1 MKLLSRSALVA
12 APIVAAFALAGKKTK
27 AIVREVDNAKLPSL
41 DARLATPTDVEHR
54 EFGTSDGGSVH
65 YIDTHP
71 DDRTRPTVVLCHGVS
86 AQWWVWSAVIDS
98 LRADHRV
105 IAWDM
110 RGHGKSSAGSDGV
123 TIAAAGRDIKE
134 ILEFLDLHE
143 VVICGHSMGGM
154 ELGRFM
160 ADYPAVAMQRLAGAC
175 FLATSA
181 NTRTGTLRTGGWAYS
196 SGAINKLGKLAG
208 DRPPSF
214 SSGSSV
220 AVSLM
225 RAAFGP
231 TVSRRMIDD
240 QIRCQNEFLPRSN
253 REAGAAL
260 ATHNVEAQLRKNK
273 SVLASIPTSVISG
286 SHDRLTPPIHGR
298 GIVAALPHA
307 SWTELSQCG
316 HNIML
321 EDPDS
326 VIDALRLL
334 RTR

>member
-12 APIVAAFALAGKKTK
+12 APIAAAVALAGKKTK
-27 AIVREVDNAKLPSL
+27 ATVREVDSARLPSL
-41 DARLATPTDVEHR
+41 DARLVTPTDVEHR
-54 EFGTSDGGSVH
+54 EFATSDGGTVH

-98 LRADHRV
+98 LRCDHRV

-110 RGHGKSSAGSDGV
+110 RGHGQSIAGSDGV
-123 TIAAAGRDIKE
+123 TIAAAARDLKE
-134 ILEFLDLHE
+134 LLESLDLTR
-143 VVICGHSMGGM
+143 VVMCGHSMGGM

-160 ADYPAVAMQRLAGAC
+160 ADYPAVAVQRLAGAC

-196 SGAINKLGKLAG
+196 SGAINKVGKLAG

-231 TVSRRMIDD
+231 TVTRRMIDD
-240 QIRCQNEFLPRSN
+240 QIRCQNEFLPKSN
-253 REAGAAL
+253 REAGASL
-260 ATHNVEAQLRKNK
+260 ATHNVEAQLRKNQ
-273 SVLASIPTSVISG
+273 SALVSISMSVISG
-286 SHDRLTPPIHGR
+286 THDRLTPPIHGR
-298 GIVAALPHA
+298 GIVAVLPHA
-307 SWTELSQCG
+307 SWTELAHCG
-316 HNIML
+316 HNILL

-326 VIDALRLL
+326 VVDSLRRLSVD
-334 RTR
+334 